1 MGFSHA
7 TATKLVALLTPLLVS
22 AATRTVTI
30 SVDASISEG
39 PLKPLNQFFG
49 CDEPN
54 YAYFPHGQELLAD
67 IGNLSST
74 QSYFR

>member
-1 MGFSHA
+1 MAFSYI
-7 TATKLVALLTPLLVS
+7 TALRLVALFATPLTS
-22 AATRTVTI
+22 AAARKVTI
-30 SVDASISEG
+30 SVDASVSEG

-54 YAYFPHGQELLAD
+54 YAYYPHGQELLAD

-74 QSYFR
+74 QSFFR